1 MSTLNNLS
9 FQIPEADL
17 QAVKD
22 ALATI
27 QSILSPYLMALTPE
41 ERRVLPKMGDGT
53 TPFVSKVIEY
63 ADDNPEF
70 VPPFV
75 NVQEMKLDW
84 NAVQDLMPLLRAVSQ
99 LESNLNDTVMLAGS
113 ESFVSSLSYY
123 NSVKLAA
130 KMNVPG
136 AKVIYEDL
144 RKRFEGNAKRS
155 SSTVED

>member
-1 MSTLNNLS
+1 MTTLNNLS

-17 QAVKD
+17 QAAKD

-27 QSILSPYLMALTPE
+27 QTTLSPYLMALSPE

-84 NAVQDLMPLLRAVSQ
+84 NAVQDLMPLLRTVSQ

-144 RKRFEGNAKRS
+144 RQRFEGQGKVKTDPIA
-155 SSTVED
+155 

>member
-1 MSTLNNLS
+1 MSTFNNLS

-75 NVQEMKLDW
+75 NW
-84 NAVQDLMPLLRAVSQ
+84 TGMPS
-99 LESNLNDTVMLAGS
+99 
-113 ESFVSSLSYY
+113 
-123 NSVKLAA
+123 K
-130 KMNVPG
+130 
-136 AKVIYEDL
+136 I
-144 RKRFEGNAKRS
+144 
-155 SSTVED
+155 

>member
-27 QSILSPYLMALTPE
+27 QSILSPYLMALSPE
-41 ERRVLPKMGDGT
+41 QRRVLPKMGDGT
-53 TPFVSKVIEY
+53 APFVGKVIDY
-63 ADDNPEF
+63 AESNSEF

-75 NVQEMKLDW
+75 DVQEMRLDW
-84 NAVQDLMPLLRAVSQ
+84 NAVQDLMPLLRTVSQ
-99 LESNLNDTVMLAGS
+99 LQSNLNDTILLAGS
-113 ESFVSSLSYY
+113 EGYVSSLSYY

-136 AKVIYEDL
+136 AKTIYEDL
-144 RKRFEGNAKRS
+144 RQRFEGNGKRS
-155 SSTVED
+155 SSPVEE